1 MRTVFENTNE
11 TAAREDVKSSAIP
24 VVLWLTAILFVVG
37 VLAVYQKVSKR
48 IIPAPPPPV
57 SLRSPKQVN
66 KFFYEFNELVRNQK
80 WDEAQQNLSTAA
92 KKRLADSKMT
102 LHDALLEQ
110 RKGKD
115 DKVLRGEPSPEPP
128 ETQVD
133 FVKQNNIY
141 FFEKNETIYI
151 PLTVVKEAIDGKDRL
166 VIDNW
171 K

>member
-11 TAAREDVKSSAIP
+11 TATSEEVKSSAIP

-37 VLAVYQKVSKR
+37 VFAVYQKVSKR
-48 IIPAPPPPV
+48 AIPAPPPPV

-66 KFFYEFNELVRNQK
+66 RFFYEFNELVRNQK
-80 WDEAQQNLSTAA
+80 WDEANQLLSAGA
-92 KKRLADSKMT
+92 KQRLADSKMT

-115 DKVLRGEPSPEPP
+115 DKVLRGEPSPEQP
-128 ETQVD
+128 ENQPD
-133 FVKQNNIY
+133 YIKQNNIY
-141 FFEKNETIYI
+141 FFEKNETIYV
-151 PLTVVKEAIDGKDRL
+151 PLTVVKETIDGKDRL
-166 VIDNW
+166 AIDNW